1 MPLESGELQ
10 TIVKLGTG
18 GRRRKAV
25 AVKDP
30 LASGKQPVLAQYQ
43 PQGPAYTGGGAAS
56 SNAPTPSR
64 WGGTSAGA
72 GNAPSTANWTVTSAD
87 PGMLPE

>member
-18 GRRRKAV
+18 GRRRKPV
-25 AVKDP
+25 AVKAP
-30 LASGKQPVLAQYQ
+30 SGKQPALGQYD
-43 PQGPAYTGGGAAS
+43 PEAPAYTGGAP

-72 GNAPSTANWTVTSAD
+72 GNAPSTSNWAVTSAD